1 MTVFSG
7 SPSRKLCALL
17 TFFLFAPLKGFAD
30 DIIFS
35 SGFEQPSNSTV
46 AHPLNDTGIT
56 FSLFDQACGDGAQDC
71 AYGRDMTHND
81 DTDGH
86 AGFSFTKLDMSGN
99 PLPASVSDWACVRDN
114 VTGYVWEVK
123 TDDGGLRDTDNTYT
137 WYNPDPNTNGGKAGT
152 ANGGSCTGS
161 DCDTASYVEA
171 VNTLPVALCGYRD
184 WRMPWREELLSIV
197 DYGRVNP
204 AIDTDYF
211 ARERA
216 APTEVIWT
224 GSNRAWN
231 YGAQNSILWAVK
243 FFDTGQTLSS
253 IDYVPRRVRLVR
265 VGDAFS
271 PLGQVGSP

>member
-1 MTVFSG
+1 MTILSG
-7 SPSRKLCALL
+7 SPSQKFLALWAFCL
-17 TFFLFAPLKGFAD
+17 LPSVEVPAD
-30 DIIFS
+30 DVIFS
-35 SGFEQPSNSTV
+35 SGFEQSSNSTV

-56 FSLFDQACGDGAQDC
+56 FSQFDEACGDAAQDC
-71 AYGRDMTHND
+71 AYGRDITHYD
-81 DTDGH
+81 ESDGH

-99 PLPASVSDWACVRDN
+99 PLPASASNWACVKDN

-123 TDDGGLRDTDNTYT
+123 TDDGGLRDVDNTYT
-137 WYNPDPNTNGGKAGT
+137 WYNLDSSTNGGDPGT

-161 DCDTASYVEA
+161 DCDTASYVES
-171 VNTLPVALCGYRD
+171 VNTLPVAFCGYRD

-204 AIDTDYF
+204 AIDKDYF

-224 GSNRAWN
+224 ASKDAWS
-231 YGAQNSILWAVK
+231 GLLWVVR
-243 FFDTGQTLSS
+243 FFDTGATLTS

-265 VGDAFS
+265 VGDEIS
-271 PLGQVGSP
+271 PAAQGELP